1 MLIKLFGL
9 VLLLSLSGCYST
21 TPKQAVI
28 VVEKSSHLENINQQ
42 RLTTQPSEKNQKILD
57 KSTVKTSQ
65 QKSQPQRQKKSNQRK
80 TWRTPVTANI
90 SQTFSKK
97 HQGLTF
103 NTQSGQKIRAIRKG
117 KVIYIGDKMKSHGT
131 MIIIRHPLGFY
142 STYTQSQSLSVAVG
156 HQISKNQVI
165 ANTNSQPFYFEMKK
179 FEQTINPLKYLK

>member
-1 MLIKLFGL
+1 MLVKLFSL
-9 VLLLSLSGCYST
+9 VVLLSLSGCYST

-42 RLTTQPSEKNQKILD
+42 RLTIQPSEKNHRTVD
-57 KSTVKTSQ
+57 KSTAKVSQ
-65 QKSQPQRQKKSNQRK
+65 QKSQPQQKSNQRK
-80 TWRTPVTANI
+80 TWRTPVSAKV

-156 HQISKNQVI
+156 DQISKNQVI
-165 ANTNSQPFYFEMKK
+165 ASTNSQPFYFEMKK
-179 FEQTINPLKYLK
+179 FEQTIDPLKYLK